1 MANNLL
7 DVEELTLEVRTRKGL
22 IRPVDGVTLS
32 LTQGEAMALVGE
44 SGCGKTM
51 TLRSILRLLPGEAT
65 IVGGRVYFDG
75 VDVTRLPPKEFR
87 LAVRGQIGVV
97 FQEPLSALN
106 PVIRV
111 GNQIAEGPRHKLGL
125 SKTEAKETAIGL
137 MRQVG
142 IPDPERRARAF
153 PHELSGGMRQ
163 RVLIAIALA
172 STPRVILCDEPTTAL
187 DVTIQ
192 DQILKLLARLRAES
206 SLSLLLVTHDLAV
219 VAETCQKVAVMYS
232 GRIVETGAVDAI
244 LTSPR
249 HGYTLQLLR
258 SVPDVDRRGAV
269 EAIPGS
275 PPDPSALPH
284 GCRFH
289 PRCLFATPECG
300 VGSFPLRSV
309 ALGRQSACIHH
320 EACASS
326 SVERP
331 VVQLRT
337 TSPKDG
343 GRHGS

>member
-1 MANNLL
+1 VTADTIL
-7 DVEELTLEVRTRKGL
+7 DVDSLTLDVRTRKGV
-22 IRPVDGVTLS
+22 IRPVDNVSFS
-32 LTQGEAMALVGE
+32 LTRGEALALVGE

-51 TLRSILRLLPGEAT
+51 TLRSILRLLPREAT
-65 IVGGRVYFDG
+65 IVGGHVYFDG
-75 VDVTRLPPKEFR
+75 VDITQLPPREFR

-111 GNQIAEGPRHKLGL
+111 GNQIAEGPRRTLGL
-125 SKTEAKETAIGL
+125 SKSEARDMAIGL

-172 STPRVILCDEPTTAL
+172 SKPKIILCDEPTTAL

-219 VAETCQKVAVMYS
+219 VAETCQNVAVMYA
-232 GRIVETGAVDAI
+232 GRIVETGSVDAV

-258 SVPDVDRRGAV
+258 SVPDVDRQRSV
-269 EAIPGS
+269 EAIAGS
-275 PPDPSALPH
+275 PPDLLALPE
-284 GCRFH
+284 GCRFR
-289 PRCLFATPECG
+289 PRCVFATPECG

-309 ALGRQSACIHH
+309 TSGRQSACIHH
-320 EACASS
+320 EACARSS
-326 SVERP
+326 AERP
-331 VVQLRT
+331 VV
-337 TSPKDG
+337 G
-343 GRHGS
+343 